1 MSIRAVIKEFEEM
14 VVAKKEEE
22 HKKELAA
29 KDQRIEN
36 QIANINHLMIK
47 NEELNND
54 NDDLS
59 VEVEALTRRVE
70 ELESD
75 NLELAQALKVIR
87 NYDAKYFKE

>member
-1 MSIRAVIKEFEEM
+1 MACAKELEQ
-14 VVAKKEEE
+14 
-22 HKKELAA
+22 ELAA

-75 NLELAQALKVIR
+75 NLELEQALRVIR
-87 NYDAKYFKE
+87 NYDAKYAKE

>member
-1 MSIRAVIKEFEEM
+1 MEQ
-14 VVAKKEEE
+14 
-22 HKKELAA
+22 ELAA

-75 NLELAQALKVIR
+75 NLELEQALRVIR
-87 NYDAKYFKE
+87 NYDAKYAKE